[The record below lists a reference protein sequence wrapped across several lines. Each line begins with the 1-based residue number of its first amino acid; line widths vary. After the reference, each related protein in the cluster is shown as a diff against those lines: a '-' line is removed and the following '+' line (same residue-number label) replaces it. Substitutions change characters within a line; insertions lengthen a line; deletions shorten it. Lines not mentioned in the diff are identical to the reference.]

1 MGQRVGEACS
11 ACGSKMPTSQQP
23 VACSECAS
31 KGFQFSLYCSAECCE
46 RGTSSKE
53 HSWLHQAPFPA
64 PPGVSPALYPGL
76 GRVLAAARSF
86 SAGET
91 VFEDIPLV
99 RGADWSECAVDALSA
114 SREKLDLL
122 LSYPPNRSG
131 TGTAAPLPHPRRE
144 CAHPCHVGTGPD
156 DWVRPTATP
165 CNIAQGPDECACL
178 ARSYSVPETD
188 DLNDYAARVA
198 ARLPIPFNG
207 DADSTRAVRPA

>member
-11 ACGSKMPTSQQP
+11 ACGSKMPTSKQP

-144 CAHPCHVGTGPD
+144 CSHPATFAREPTTGLGPLQRRATSHRDRTSVHALLAGTPYP
-156 DWVRPTATP
+156 RPTT
-165 CNIAQGPDECACL
+165 
-178 ARSYSVPETD
+178 
-188 DLNDYAARVA
+188 
-198 ARLPIPFNG
+198 
-207 DADSTRAVRPA
+207 